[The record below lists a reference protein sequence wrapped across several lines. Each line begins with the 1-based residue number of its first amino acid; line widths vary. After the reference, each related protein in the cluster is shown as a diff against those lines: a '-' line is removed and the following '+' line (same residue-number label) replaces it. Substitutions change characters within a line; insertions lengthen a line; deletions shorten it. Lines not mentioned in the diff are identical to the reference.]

1 MSVCLCV
8 SAYMSLRWEEE
19 ERWQPGP
26 AGQVE
31 LRNGQAVLPSPSLCW
46 LHRTCIPTPSTAAPA
61 LPAGASPF
69 RVPTSP
75 ACLGSVCVGG
85 APPAHPPW
93 PWASSP
99 TLSGPSGHWGGLGEA
114 LKAGDCLGELGDRAP
129 IVPAP
134 EPPQWSSLAQKGFDN
149 G

>member
-8 SAYMSLRWEEE
+8 SAYISLRWEEE

-46 LHRTCIPTPSTAAPA
+46 MHRTCIPTPSTVAPA

-69 RVPTSP
+69 CVPTSP
-75 ACLGSVCVGG
+75 ACLGSVCV
-85 APPAHPPW
+85 
-93 PWASSP
+93 
-99 TLSGPSGHWGGLGEA
+99 WGGCSSCPSPLALGQLPHTLWA
-114 LKAGDCLGELGDRAP
+114 LWTLGRVEGGSESR
-129 IVPAP
+129 
-134 EPPQWSSLAQKGFDN
+134 
-149 G
+149 